1 MHQLFP
7 VGWLCA
13 RKSLSKEPFVLLTLM
28 VRQAQAFINEENSYE
43 DFCQY
48 TIVAITDFQLTFV
61 PAWQIP

>member
-1 MHQLFP
+1 M
-7 VGWLCA
+7 
-13 RKSLSKEPFVLLTLM
+13 LLTLM